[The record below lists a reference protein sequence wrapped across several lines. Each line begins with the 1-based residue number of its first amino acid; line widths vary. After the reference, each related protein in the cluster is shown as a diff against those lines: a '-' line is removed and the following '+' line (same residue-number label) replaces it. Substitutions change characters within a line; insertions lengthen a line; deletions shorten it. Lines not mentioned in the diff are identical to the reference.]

1 MNDEEKKLLYMLC
14 AAVDE
19 KFSGTLFKI
28 GPKGQE
34 FQEYWKQIRDGEAC
48 GAAASPLQS
57 VPDMAADTLRR
68 ENAALRDELE
78 AARQEARRL
87 AAQLR
92 ECRQQL
98 ETDRQAR
105 QTAESRAEAARQE
118 AQQLA
123 AQLRECRQQLETDRQ
138 ARQTAESRAEAAR
151 QEAQQLAAQL
161 RECRQQLETDQQARQ
176 TAENRAEAARQ
187 EAQRL
192 EAQLQE
198 YRPCLPDQRQLEEEY
213 AFLRSLPPD
222 AARLLAPYYALDN
235 LPAFLVSCGQFNRL
249 AQCWDACGRAVAGGA
264 PGEPLATCLRRLLG
278 LYNLASADTP
288 AETVE
293 PQPGAPYDCN
303 TSQRINSDGRTVRT
317 LLLPGLRN
325 PGGKLLHKAL
335 VRLDQGI
342 S

>member
-1 MNDEEKKLLYMLC
+1 MNDEEKNLLYMLC

-19 KFSGTLFKI
+19 EFSRKLLKI
-28 GPKGQE
+28 GPKGRA
-34 FQEYWKQIRDGEAC
+34 FQQCWKQLRDGEAC

-57 VPDMAADTLRR
+57 VPDRAADTLRR

-78 AARQEARRL
+78 AARQEAQRL

-105 QTAESRAEAARQE
+105 LTAE
-118 AQQLA
+118 
-123 AQLRECRQQLETDRQ
+123 T
-138 ARQTAESRAEAAR
+138 
-151 QEAQQLAAQL
+151 
-161 RECRQQLETDQQARQ
+161 
-176 TAENRAEAARQ
+176 RAEAARQ

-192 EAQLQE
+192 AAQLRECRQSS
-198 YRPCLPDQRQLEEEY
+198 LPDQRQLEEEY
-213 AFLRSLPPD
+213 AFLRALPPD

-235 LPAFLVSCGQFNRL
+235 LPTFLVSCGQFNRL

-325 PGGKLLHKAL
+325 SGGKLLHKAL

>member
-68 ENAALRDELE
+68 ENAALRDEL
-78 AARQEARRL
+78 
-87 AAQLR
+87 
-92 ECRQQL
+92 
-98 ETDRQAR
+98 
-105 QTAESRAEAARQE
+105 
-118 AQQLA
+118 
-123 AQLRECRQQLETDRQ
+123 
-138 ARQTAESRAEAAR
+138 EAAR

-235 LPAFLVSCGQFNRL
+235 LPTFLVSCGQFNRL

>member
-1 MNDEEKKLLYMLC
+1 MNDEEKNLLYMLC

-19 KFSGTLFKI
+19 EFSRKLLKI
-28 GPKGQE
+28 GPKGRA
-34 FQEYWKQIRDGEAC
+34 FQQCWKQLRDGEAC

-57 VPDMAADTLRR
+57 VPDRAADTLRR

-78 AARQEARRL
+78 AARQEAQRL

-92 ECRQQL
+92 ECRQ
-98 ETDRQAR
+98 
-105 QTAESRAEAARQE
+105 S
-118 AQQLA
+118 
-123 AQLRECRQQLETDRQ
+123 
-138 ARQTAESRAEAAR
+138 S
-151 QEAQQLAAQL
+151 
-161 RECRQQLETDQQARQ
+161 
-176 TAENRAEAARQ
+176 
-187 EAQRL
+187 
-192 EAQLQE
+192 
-198 YRPCLPDQRQLEEEY
+198 LPDQRQLEEEY
-213 AFLRSLPPD
+213 AFLRALPPD

-235 LPAFLVSCGQFNRL
+235 LPTFLVSCGQFNRL

-325 PGGKLLHKAL
+325 SGGKLLHKAL

>member
-87 AAQLR
+87 
-92 ECRQQL
+92 
-98 ETDRQAR
+98 
-105 QTAESRAEAARQE
+105 
-118 AQQLA
+118 
-123 AQLRECRQQLETDRQ
+123 
-138 ARQTAESRAEAAR
+138 
-151 QEAQQLAAQL
+151 
-161 RECRQQLETDQQARQ
+161 
-176 TAENRAEAARQ
+176 
-187 EAQRL
+187 

-235 LPAFLVSCGQFNRL
+235 LPTFLVSCGQFNRL

-325 PGGKLLHKAL
+325 SGGKLLHKAL
-335 VRLDQGI
+335 VRLDQCI

>member
-1 MNDEEKKLLYMLC
+1 MNDEEKNLLYMLC

-19 KFSGTLFKI
+19 EFSRKLLKI
-28 GPKGQE
+28 GPKGRA
-34 FQEYWKQIRDGEAC
+34 FQQCWKQLRDEEAC

-57 VPDMAADTLRR
+57 VPDRAADTLRR

-78 AARQEARRL
+78 AARQEAQRL

-92 ECRQQL
+92 ECRQ
-98 ETDRQAR
+98 
-105 QTAESRAEAARQE
+105 S
-118 AQQLA
+118 
-123 AQLRECRQQLETDRQ
+123 
-138 ARQTAESRAEAAR
+138 S
-151 QEAQQLAAQL
+151 
-161 RECRQQLETDQQARQ
+161 
-176 TAENRAEAARQ
+176 
-187 EAQRL
+187 
-192 EAQLQE
+192 
-198 YRPCLPDQRQLEEEY
+198 LPDQRQLEEEY
-213 AFLRSLPPD
+213 AFLRALPPD

-235 LPAFLVSCGQFNRL
+235 LPTFLVSCGQFNRL

-325 PGGKLLHKAL
+325 SGGKLLHKAL

>member
-68 ENAALRDELE
+68 ENAALRDEL
-78 AARQEARRL
+78 
-87 AAQLR
+87 
-92 ECRQQL
+92 
-98 ETDRQAR
+98 
-105 QTAESRAEAARQE
+105 EAARQE

-235 LPAFLVSCGQFNRL
+235 LPTFLVSCGQFNRL